1 MNDKL
6 SVRFHGVTFSRTG
19 PPTWIGNPA
28 LGGQLSEQHPERPD
42 VRLDGEAAVQRR
54 LRGGPLDG
62 ELGSCKVG
70 GGDTTET
77 MHQIMSK
84 QRYRESYSTEEG
96 RICASE

>member
-1 MNDKL
+1 MR
-6 SVRFHGVTFSRTG
+6 SHGVILRTG

-54 LRGGPLDG
+54 LWGGPLDG
-62 ELGSCKVG
+62 ELGSCQVG

-77 MHQIMSK
+77 MKQLMSEL
-84 QRYRESYSTEEG
+84 RYGEILYRREADL
-96 RICASE
+96 RD